1 MRALAAAALA
11 VCALPVC
18 GRAQSADAPDLCAP
32 AQYAKLSADARAICD
47 HGKAWIG
54 RFKAGD
60 IDGLMALYEPD
71 AQVALH
77 GQKKL
82 RGVAEIRAFFAPS
95 LAARPEVSFELH
107 VEDIR
112 IHGEL
117 AMLVSRYW
125 YTSTARRGERYQDAG
140 RSALIYKR
148 VPGKSGSERW
158 RILLDIDNN
167 TPDVAFPK
175 P

>member
-1 MRALAAAALA
+1 MRATMLSLALLTLPFGDARAAD
-11 VCALPVC
+11 V
-18 GRAQSADAPDLCAP
+18 PDLCAP
-32 AQYAKLSADARAICD
+32 AQYAGLSAEAQAVCD
-47 HGKAWIG
+47 HGKAWIA

-77 GQKKL
+77 DQRKL
-82 RGVAEIRAFFAPS
+82 TGTAQIREFFAPS
-95 LAARPEVSFELH
+95 LAARPEVSFDLH

-112 IHGEL
+112 IHGDL
-117 AMLVSRYW
+117 AVLVSRYW

-148 VPGKSGSERW
+148 VPGKSGHAQW

>member
-1 MRALAAAALA
+1 MRTTMLSLALLT
-11 VCALPVC
+11 LPF
-18 GRAQSADAPDLCAP
+18 GSARAADAPDLCAP
-32 AQYAKLSADARAICD
+32 AQYAKLAADAQAVCD
-47 HGKAWIG
+47 HGKVWID

-77 GQKKL
+77 DQRKL
-82 RGVAEIRAFFAPS
+82 TGTAQIRGFFAPS
-95 LAARPEVSFELH
+95 LAARPQVSFDLH

-112 IHGEL
+112 IHGDL
-117 AMLVSRYW
+117 AVLVSRYW

-148 VPGKSGSERW
+148 VPGKSGHEQW

-167 TPDVAFPK
+167 TPDVTFPK

>member
-1 MRALAAAALA
+1 MRALAALVLLAPALSIGSAHAA
-11 VCALPVC
+11 
-18 GRAQSADAPDLCAP
+18 DTPDLCAP
-32 AQYAKLSADARAICD
+32 AQYATLSAEAQAICD
-47 HGKAWIG
+47 HGKVWIE

-77 GQKKL
+77 DQRRLTGTAQ
-82 RGVAEIRAFFAPS
+82 IREFFAPS
-95 LAARPEVSFELH
+95 LAARPEVSFDLH

-112 IHGEL
+112 IHGDL
-117 AMLVSRYW
+117 AVLVSRYW

-148 VPGKSGSERW
+148 VPGERGHAQW

-167 TPDVAFPK
+167 TPDVTFPK

>member
-1 MRALAAAALA
+1 MRAFAALVLLA
-11 VCALPVC
+11 PALSIDS
-18 GRAQSADAPDLCAP
+18 AHAADAPDLCAP
-32 AQYAKLSADARAICD
+32 AQYAGLGPDAQAVCD
-47 HGKAWIG
+47 NGKVWIE
-54 RFKAGD
+54 RFKEGD

-77 GQKKL
+77 DQRKL
-82 RGVAEIRAFFAPS
+82 TGTAQIREFFAPS
-95 LAARPEVSFELH
+95 LAARPEVSFQLH

-112 IHGEL
+112 IHGDL

-148 VPGKSGSERW
+148 VPGKQGAERW

-167 TPDVAFPK
+167 TPDVTFPK

>member
-1 MRALAAAALA
+1 MRALVALLALA
-11 VCALPVC
+11 A
-18 GRAQSADAPDLCAP
+18 GGAQAADVPDLCAP
-32 AQYAKLSADARAICD
+32 AQYAKLGADAQAVCD
-47 HGKAWIG
+47 NGKAWIE

-77 GQKKL
+77 GQRKL
-82 RGVAEIRAFFAPS
+82 TGRAQIREFFAPS
-95 LAARPEVSFELH
+95 LAARPDVSFELH

-125 YTSTARRGERYQDAG
+125 YTSTARRGEKYQDAG

-148 VPGKSGSERW
+148 VPGKRGAERW
-158 RILLDIDNN
+158 RILLDIDNS